1 MEDFS
6 GVFSSRQKSMVEK
19 SPMKVAIIG
28 SRQRDSTEDKVSVF
42 DLVNSL
48 EIGDVVVSGGC
59 RGIDI
64 WAEQAAERRGL
75 DTMIFKPILN
85 DHDSYSSMVRAYHDR
100 NKKIV
105 DSSDLLYA
113 FPAVKGLSGGTKN
126 TVDYA
131 IKRGKKVIFK

>member
-1 MEDFS
+1 
-6 GVFSSRQKSMVEK
+6 
-19 SPMKVAIIG
+19 MKVGICG
-28 SRQRDSTEDKVSVF
+28 SRQRDSTEDRVSVIN
-42 DLVNSL
+42 LVNSL
-48 EIGDVVVSGGC
+48 EIGTTVVSGGC
-59 RGIDI
+59 RGIDSY
-64 WAEQAAERRGL
+64 AEEAAKRRGL
-75 DTMIFKPILN
+75 DVLIFKPILN

-131 IKRGKKVIFK
+131 IKRGKRVVFK